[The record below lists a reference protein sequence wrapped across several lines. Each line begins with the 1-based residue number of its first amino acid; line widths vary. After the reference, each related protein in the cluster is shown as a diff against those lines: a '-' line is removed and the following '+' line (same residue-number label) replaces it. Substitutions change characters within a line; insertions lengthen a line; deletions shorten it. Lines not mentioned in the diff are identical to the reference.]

1 MWGGTAQDL
10 SRCGGFVEGGGHIS
24 PRPACGERSD
34 RIADAIRVRGSD
46 RNLFC
51 LIWGETPP
59 RKSVARAGRGRS
71 TQLHH
76 SVTGLSEMSQ
86 SLPLNTEM

>member
-10 SRCGGFVEGGGHIS
+10 SRCGGFVEGDSATS
-24 PRPACGERSD
+24 PG
-34 RIADAIRVRGSD
+34 VRGVGSHRRCD
-46 RNLFC
+46 P
-51 LIWGETPP
+51 GETPQ
-59 RKSVARAGRGRS
+59 RAGRGRS

-86 SLPLNTEM
+86 SLPLNTAM